1 MEDRPE
7 PFAVTFETLMMDG
20 SWELA
25 RVPNVMFEA
34 FMEDRDAPFAVTFET
49 LMMAGSRK
57 LSRVPNVMFEAFM
70 EDRDAPLAVT
80 FETTTEAGRSALTR
94 DRNKGADGPPTDGP
108 ANTWFVGAPDAVP
121 VPPEEIARGVPRVR
135 VSIDA
140 PCATVKA

>member
-1 MEDRPE
+1 MFEAFMEYKDAPL
-7 PFAVTFETLMMDG
+7 AVTFETKMMDG

-25 RVPNVMFEA
+25 
-34 FMEDRDAPFAVTFET
+34 
-49 LMMAGSRK
+49 
-57 LSRVPNVMFEAFM
+57 RVPNVMFEAFM

-94 DRNKGADGPPTDGP
+94 DRNKGADGPPVDGP

-121 VPPEEIARGVPRVR
+121 VPPEEIGSGVPRVR
-135 VSIDA
+135 VSMEA

>member
-1 MEDRPE
+1 
-7 PFAVTFETLMMDG
+7 MMAG
-20 SWELA
+20 SRKLS

-34 FMEDRDAPFAVTFET
+34 FMEDRPEPLAVTFET

-70 EDRDAPLAVT
+70 EDSAAPLAVT

-94 DRNKGADGPPTDGP
+94 DRNKGADGPPADGP

-135 VSIDA
+135 VSMEA
-140 PCATVKA
+140 PSTTVKAYPGLPPV